1 MPPLKRFAKRFLFR
15 LAPLVGLLLFFGA
28 GSAVQADTTVDAATV
43 VVVSDEIKWT
53 FTEVVHGD
61 GASSG
66 CDSDSSSDGSSNTS
80 SNSSSTSDS
89 GSLSNTS
96 SNSSCSTSSNSSSNS
111 ST

>member
-28 GSAVQADTTVDAATV
+28 GSAVQADTAVDAATV
-43 VVVSDEIKWT
+43 VVVSDEITKT
-53 FTEVVHGD
+53 VTEIKHSD

-66 CDSDSSSDGSSNTS
+66 CDSGSSSDGSSNTS
-80 SNSSSTSDS
+80 SNSSS
-89 GSLSNTS
+89 
-96 SNSSCSTSSNSSSNS
+96 NS